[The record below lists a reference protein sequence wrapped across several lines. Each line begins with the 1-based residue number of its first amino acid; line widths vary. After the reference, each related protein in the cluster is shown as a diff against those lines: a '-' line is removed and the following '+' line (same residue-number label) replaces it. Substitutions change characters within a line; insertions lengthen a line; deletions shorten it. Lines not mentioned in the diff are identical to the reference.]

1 MVPIAEGTLQRS
13 IAQDEWSVGMDI
25 KVVDGKLSIG
35 SLFVPV
41 AAGYAIGAGAIFLP
55 MFLLMGLI
63 IAFSPGV
70 VDQDGQAVSG
80 AAMALPMIIMVP
92 FIVVM
97 QGVMFGGLVLLGL
110 VIYRNWGTL
119 RVTHVRETTE
129 G

>member
-1 MVPIAEGTLQRS
+1 MN
-13 IAQDEWSVGMDI
+13 I

-41 AAGYAIGAGAIFLP
+41 VAGYAIGAGAIFLP
-55 MFLLMGLI
+55 MALLTGLL
-63 IAFSPGV
+63 IALSPGV
-70 VDQDGQAVSG
+70 VDQNGQAVSG
-80 AAMALPMIIMVP
+80 AAMGLPMIIMVP
-92 FIVVM
+92 VIVVI
-97 QGVMFGGLVLLGL
+97 QGVMIGGLVLLGL